1 MKVNRAV
8 DVDSGRLIAV
18 KIVKIRKNQNKEA
31 FFKLLKR
38 EVEAIGRIEHV
49 RKSPQASR
57 QITILCIDNPA
68 FRDASRANLVN
79 SRSSSTMYATKL
91 V

>member
-1 MKVNRAV
+1 M
-8 DVDSGRLIAV
+8 

-49 RKSPQASR
+49 RKFSPSQQA
-57 QITILCIDNPA
+57 
-68 FRDASRANLVN
+68 DAY
-79 SRSSSTMYATKL
+79 TMYRQL
-91 V
+91 WVSRRV